1 MILQE
6 EKDNLNDRSFAFHYR
21 YPFFSQGFLVCFPAL
36 SFSLH
41 RFGALNRGNRKE
53 ERKRL
58 CCRNIRKRRQKRPTM
73 HVCVARN
80 ARIFFCGSLRRV
92 VGVLLVKR
100 EKKKKQLWWYVRST
114 VLNFLEALGTIA
126 AFFFLSGSVAYSDCF
141 FFFRTVS
148 RAIPDAY
155 CCFCLCSFWIWV
167 YLLLWMLSIY
177 MLVCVCANLLL
188 KVVGASYTYESA
200 FVHRRSSV

>member
-1 MILQE
+1 MFIVLLSSIGKLTMILQE

-21 YPFFSQGFLVCFPAL
+21 YPFFSQGFLVFFPAL

-80 ARIFFCGSLRRV
+80 ARIFFLWLSSSCCRGTAGKER
-92 VGVLLVKR
+92 
-100 EKKKKQLWWYVRST
+100 KKKKAAMVVRSKHSAQ
-114 VLNFLEALGTIA
+114 LLGSTWNDSR
-126 AFFFLSGSVAYSDCF
+126 FFFSFWIRSILWLF
-141 FFFRTVS
+141 FFF
-148 RAIPDAY
+148 
-155 CCFCLCSFWIWV
+155 
-167 YLLLWMLSIY
+167 
-177 MLVCVCANLLL
+177 
-188 KVVGASYTYESA
+188 
-200 FVHRRSSV
+200 

>member
-1 MILQE
+1 MFIVLLSSIGKLTMILQE

-21 YPFFSQGFLVCFPAL
+21 YPFFSQGFLVFFPAL

-80 ARIFFCGSLRRV
+80 ARIFFLWLSSSCCRGTA
-92 VGVLLVKR
+92 GKER
-100 EKKKKQLWWYVRST
+100 EKKKKSSYGGTFEAQCST
-114 VLNFLEALGTIA
+114 SWKHLE
-126 AFFFLSGSVAYSDCF
+126 
-141 FFFRTVS
+141 R
-148 RAIPDAY
+148 
-155 CCFCLCSFWIWV
+155 
-167 YLLLWMLSIY
+167 
-177 MLVCVCANLLL
+177 
-188 KVVGASYTYESA
+188 
-200 FVHRRSSV
+200 

>member
-1 MILQE
+1 MFIVLLSSIGKLTMILQE

-80 ARIFFCGSLRRV
+80 ARIFFLWLSSSCCRGTAGKER
-92 VGVLLVKR
+92 
-100 EKKKKQLWWYVRST
+100 KKKKAAMVVRSKHSAQ
-114 VLNFLEALGTIA
+114 LLGSTWNDSR
-126 AFFFLSGSVAYSDCF
+126 FFF
-141 FFFRTVS
+141 
-148 RAIPDAY
+148 
-155 CCFCLCSFWIWV
+155 SFWIR
-167 YLLLWMLSIY
+167 SI
-177 MLVCVCANLLL
+177 L
-188 KVVGASYTYESA
+188 
-200 FVHRRSSV
+200 

>member
-21 YPFFSQGFLVCFPAL
+21 YPFFSQGFLVFFPAL

-80 ARIFFCGSLRRV
+80 ARIFFLWLSSSCCRGTA
-92 VGVLLVKR
+92 GKER
-100 EKKKKQLWWYVRST
+100 EKKKKKQLWWYVRST

-126 AFFFLSGSVAYSDCF
+126 AFFFLSGSVAYSDRF

-155 CCFCLCSFWIWV
+155 CCFCLCSF
-167 YLLLWMLSIY
+167 
-177 MLVCVCANLLL
+177 
-188 KVVGASYTYESA
+188 
-200 FVHRRSSV
+200 

>member
-1 MILQE
+1 MFIVLLSSIGKLTMILQE

-21 YPFFSQGFLVCFPAL
+21 YPFFSQGFLVFFPAL

-53 ERKRL
+53 EGKRL

-100 EKKKKQLWWYVRST
+100 ERKKKKAAMVVRSKHSAQ
-114 VLNFLEALGTIA
+114 LLGSTWNDSR
-126 AFFFLSGSVAYSDCF
+126 FFFSFWIRSILWPF
-141 FFFRTVS
+141 FFF
-148 RAIPDAY
+148 
-155 CCFCLCSFWIWV
+155 
-167 YLLLWMLSIY
+167 
-177 MLVCVCANLLL
+177 
-188 KVVGASYTYESA
+188 
-200 FVHRRSSV
+200 